1 MAAKPLP
8 EQVRALVGKLL
19 AAMPFLKRKLPGRER
34 RAEPFD
40 TIEDEGG
47 GALDDF
53 GPNVAPDAPK
63 AAAKAAAGKGAADRR
78 AEGAEALKGFLE
90 TVLRNKLAL
99 VLIFAFLA
107 LILAICVVAIV
118 VTAPPRAG
126 SELERTTS
134 EGVVMLRRLPRPEV
148 PGIEARV
155 ELEREKDRVYTAE
168 DARPFMTDPAS
179 IDISRL
185 EARNRDEIDSLYRT
199 VP

>member
-8 EQVRALVGKLL
+8 EQVRALAGKLL

-47 GALDDF
+47 GSLDDF

-63 AAAKAAAGKGAADRR
+63 TAAKAAKGAADRR

-99 VLIFAFLA
+99 ILVFSFLA
-107 LILAICVVAIV
+107 LILAICIVIIV
-118 VTAPPRAG
+118 VTAPPRE
-126 SELERTTS
+126 SPDSERTTS
-134 EGVVMLRRLPRPEV
+134 GSVVLLRRLIRPEV

-155 ELEREKDRVYTAE
+155 ELERVKDRVYTAE

>member
-8 EQVRALVGKLL
+8 EQARAFIGKLV
-19 AAMPFLKRKLPGRER
+19 AAVPFLKKKLPGPDR

-47 GALDDF
+47 GGLDDF
-53 GPNVAPDAPK
+53 GPNVAPDVPRT
-63 AAAKAAAGKGAADRR
+63 AAKAGRGTADRR
-78 AEGAEALKGFLE
+78 ADTAEAMKGFFE
-90 TVLRNKLAL
+90 VILRNKLAL
-99 VLIFAFLA
+99 ALIFAFLS
-107 LILAICVVAIV
+107 LVLAICIVTIV

-126 SELERTTS
+126 SGSERTTP
-134 EGVVMLRRLPRPEV
+134 EGVSILRQLLKPAV

-179 IDISRL
+179 IDITRL
-185 EARNRDEIDSLYRT
+185 EIRNREEIDSLYRT

>member
-8 EQVRALVGKLL
+8 DLVRAFLGKLL

-47 GALDDF
+47 GGLDDF
-53 GPNVAPDAPK
+53 GPNVAPDAPR
-63 AAAKAAAGKGAADRR
+63 AAARAGKGSADRR
-78 AEGAEALKGFLE
+78 AEGAEALKGFFE

-99 VLIFAFLA
+99 MLIFAFLA
-107 LILAICVVAIV
+107 LILAICIVAIV

-126 SELERTTS
+126 SESERTTS
-134 EGVVMLRRLPRPEV
+134 AGVALLRRLPRPEV

-155 ELEREKDRVYTAE
+155 ELEREKDRVYTAG

-185 EARNRDEIDSLYRT
+185 RARNRDEIDSLYRT

>member
-8 EQVRALVGKLL
+8 EQARAFVGKLV
-19 AAMPFLKRKLPGRER
+19 ASVPFLRRKLPGRER
-34 RAEPFD
+34 TAEPFD

-47 GALDDF
+47 GGLDDF
-53 GPNVAPDAPK
+53 GPNVAPDVPRTAVK
-63 AAAKAAAGKGAADRR
+63 AGKSAADRR
-78 AEGAEALKGFLE
+78 VENAEAMKGFFE
-90 TVLRNKLAL
+90 AILRNKLVL

-107 LILAICVVAIV
+107 LVLAICIVAIV
-118 VTAPPRAG
+118 VTAPPGGG
-126 SELERTTS
+126 SGPERMTP
-134 EGVVMLRRLPRPEV
+134 EGVTVLRQLLKPEV
-148 PGIEARV
+148 PGIDARV

-185 EARNRDEIDSLYRT
+185 ETRNREEIDSLYRT

>member
-8 EQVRALVGKLL
+8 EQAKAFVGKLV
-19 AAMPFLKRKLPGRER
+19 ASVPFLKRKLPGRER
-34 RAEPFD
+34 AAEPFD

-47 GALDDF
+47 GGLDDF
-53 GPNVAPDAPK
+53 GPNVAPDVPK
-63 AAAKAAAGKGAADRR
+63 TATKAGRGLADRR
-78 AEGAEALKGFLE
+78 AENAEALKGFFE
-90 TVLRNKLAL
+90 AILRNKLAL

-107 LILAICVVAIV
+107 LVLTICIVAIV
-118 VTAPPRAG
+118 VTAPPKGDSGADRI
-126 SELERTTS
+126 TP
-134 EGVVMLRRLPRPEV
+134 EGVTVLRQLLKPEV

-155 ELEREKDRVYTAE
+155 ELEREMDRVYTAE

-185 EARNRDEIDSLYRT
+185 EARNRDEVDSLYRT

>member
-8 EQVRALVGKLL
+8 ERVRSSLGKLL

-47 GALDDF
+47 GGLDDF

-63 AAAKAAAGKGAADRR
+63 AAAKAGKAPADRR
-78 AEGAEALKGFLE
+78 AEGAEALKGFFE

-99 VLIFAFLA
+99 ILIFAFLA
-107 LILAICVVAIV
+107 LILAICIVTIV
-118 VTAPPRAG
+118 VTAPPRG
-126 SELERTTS
+126 SSEPERTTS
-134 EGVVMLRRLPRPEV
+134 GGVVMLRQLLRPQV

-155 ELEREKDRVYTAE
+155 ELEREMDRVYTAE

>member
-1 MAAKPLP
+1 MAANPLS
-8 EQVRALVGKLL
+8 EQVRAFLGKLL

-47 GALDDF
+47 GGLDDF

-63 AAAKAAAGKGAADRR
+63 AMAKAGKGAADRK
-78 AEGAEALKGFLE
+78 AEGIEALKGFFE
-90 TVLRNKLAL
+90 TILRNKLAL

-107 LILAICVVAIV
+107 LVLAICIVAIV
-118 VTAPPRAG
+118 VTAPPGGG
-126 SELERTTS
+126 SGPERMTP
-134 EGVVMLRRLPRPEV
+134 EGVTVLRQLLKPEV
-148 PGIEARV
+148 PGIDARV
-155 ELEREKDRVYTAE
+155 ELEREKDRVYTAD
-168 DARPFMTDPAS
+168 DARLFMTDPAS

-185 EARNRDEIDSLYRT
+185 ETRNREEIDSLYRT